1 MSINNNETSNIEFEK
16 TTDEMEEEIRLDE
29 DKRTVLTKYS
39 NPEITSLH
47 EKSKRGRLILQH
59 DFQRHFVW
67 DRKKASRL
75 IESALLPSVPLPLFY
90 LAENADGSEYVIDG
104 QQRLTSFFSFI
115 DGKLPNGE
123 EFKLTDMKV
132 FPELNKKD
140 YASLDR
146 SLQEKI
152 KYYNI
157 STVTILKE
165 SDPDLKF
172 EIFERLNTGSV
183 PLNDMVIGNCVYR
196 GPYMD
201 LLKNG
206 LATDQDFRRLLKLE
220 GPDKRMNDVELV
232 LRFASFY
239 HSTYL
244 KYKPSMRQFFNR
256 DMKKYQSI
264 SEEEKEEWRSAFKN
278 SVQIVTSLFGENA
291 FKRFHPGTESDPKG
305 SWEAKKFNSSLYDV
319 WMGIFWDKN
328 KHQIFANLDTLR
340 EALIDLMVSNEA
352 FIDSILIGTSDTKK
366 VRTRFNIAMQIVED
380 ILNNCEKQPR
390 CFSSE
395 LKNELFK
402 KNPTC
407 SLCGNGIQH
416 IDDATVDHIEQY
428 WRGGETKPENARLT
442 HRYCNLARSKFD

>member
-1 MSINNNETSNIEFEK
+1 MNINNEASNIEFEK
-16 TTDEMEEEIRLDE
+16 TTDEIEEEIRLDE

-47 EKSKRGRLILQH
+47 DKSKRGRLILQH

-75 IESALLPSVPLPLFY
+75 IESALLSVPLPLFY
-90 LAENADGSEYVIDG
+90 FAENTDGSEYVIDG

-115 DGKLPNGE
+115 DGRLPNGE

-140 YASLDR
+140 YASLDK

-183 PLNDMVIGNCVYR
+183 PLNDMELRNCVYR
-196 GPYMD
+196 GSYMD
-201 LLKNG
+201 LMKND
-206 LATDQDFRRLLKLE
+206 LATDQDFRRLLKLD
-220 GPDKRMNDVELV
+220 GPDRRMNDVELV

-256 DMKKYQSI
+256 DMKKYQYI
-264 SEEEKEEWRSAFKN
+264 SEEEKEELRSAFKN

-291 FKRFHPGTESDPKG
+291 FKRFHPGTESDPNG
-305 SWEAKKFNSSLYDV
+305 TWEAKKFNSSLYDV
-319 WMGIFWDKN
+319 WMGIFWDTK
-328 KHQIFANLDTLR
+328 KHEIFAPDILDSLR

-352 FIDSILIGTSDTKK
+352 FIDSILIGTSDAKK
-366 VRTRFNIAMQIVED
+366 VRTRFKIAMQVVEN
-380 ILNNCEKQPR
+380 ILSNCEKQPR
-390 CFSSE
+390 CFSNKI
-395 LKNELFK
+395 KNELFK

-407 SLCGNGIQH
+407 AICGNGIHH
-416 IDDATVDHIEQY
+416 IDDAMVDHIEQY
-428 WRGGETKPENARLT
+428 WRGGKTDPENARLT
-442 HRYCNLARSKFD
+442 HRYCNLARPKFD